1 VPAPK
6 LTADPPRRAAIAKP
20 QETVPAPTLQPTP
33 EPAPTPDRLAEA
45 AALARHRDAGLALE
59 SREEWKGAVREY
71 EAALAIDPH
80 VTFAVEGKERAQKRA
95 ELDDALAFH
104 AQHPERLSA
113 PAVAREVEQLL
124 ERARG
129 VQPAGPDLERKVTAL
144 EAQLARART
153 PVAVVIE
160 SDGLTELTLSR
171 VGPLG
176 TLTRRSLELVPGS
189 YTLTGS
195 RRGYRD
201 VRRQFSVAPG
211 AAPPPVALRCQEAL

>member
-1 VPAPK
+1 LAEPER
-6 LTADPPRRAAIAKP
+6 TPPP
-20 QETVPAPTLQPTP
+20 DPTP
-33 EPAPTPDRLAEA
+33 APAPTPDRPAET
-45 AALARHRDAGLALE
+45 AALARYRDDGLALE
-59 SREEWKGAVREY
+59 SREDWKGALREY
-71 EAALAIDPH
+71 EAALTIDPR
-80 VTFAVEGKERAQKRA
+80 VTFALEGRERARKRA
-95 ELDDALAFH
+95 ELDDAIAFH
-104 AQHPERLSA
+104 GQHPERLSA
-113 PAVAREVEQLL
+113 PAVAREVEQLI
-124 ERARG
+124 ERARA
-129 VQPAGPDLERKVTAL
+129 VRPAGADLERRIAAL
-144 EAQLARART
+144 EAELVRART

-171 VGPLG
+171 VGRLG